1 MYAVIMAGGGGT
13 RLWPLSTPELPKPF
27 LRLLG
32 DESLLQRTV
41 ARLFEGPELGLVPAD
56 VTIVTEQRYEALIE
70 AQLPGIRVL
79 AEPRGRNTAAAVALA
94 TLGVERPDDEVMLVL
109 PADHTIAD
117 ESGYRRVLRLAA
129 DQLATG
135 ALGVTAPLVTLGVA
149 PYRPATEYGYLLPD
163 LTRAHEGQLRAYVL
177 DAFEEKPTIGRATEL
192 LRRQG
197 TAWTAGIF
205 LWQRGAIKAAI
216 DRYTGLLTLLEGA
229 LALPGMLDD
238 AYERIAPVSID
249 YAVLEGAAADGQV
262 LMAAID
268 VGWSDLGTWG
278 ALLDALVGGY
288 REAARVVAPE
298 ERIEPGPADLV
309 VHREHGRLVAL
320 AGGAGTMQSE
330 QPMALLPAAGEH
342 RAAIESLLA
351 RVSGQE
357 GRA

>member
-13 RLWPLSTPELPKPF
+13 RLWPLSTPALPKPF
-27 LRLLG
+27 LPLLG
-32 DESLLQRTV
+32 DQSLLQRTV
-41 ARLFEGPELGLVPAD
+41 ARLFEDPVLGLTPAD
-56 VTIVTEQRYEALIE
+56 VTVVTEQRYAPLVER
-70 AQLPGIRVL
+70 QLPGMRVL

-94 TLGVERPDDEVMLVL
+94 TRAIERPDDEVMLVL

-117 ESGYRRVLRLAA
+117 ESAYRRVLRLAA

-135 ALGVTAPLVTLGVA
+135 ALGVTAPLVTLGIA
-149 PYRPATEYGYLLPD
+149 AHRPATEYGYLLPD
-163 LTRAHEGQLRAYVL
+163 LARAQQGQLWAYVL
-177 DAFEEKPTIGRATEL
+177 KAFEEKPTIGRATEL
-192 LRRQG
+192 LRRHG
-197 TAWTAGIF
+197 TAWNAGIF
-205 LWQRGAIKAAI
+205 LWQRGAIRAAI
-216 DRYTGLLTLLEGA
+216 DRYTGLLTLLEGT

-249 YAVLEGAAADGQV
+249 YAVMEGAAADGQV

-288 REAARVVAPE
+288 REAARVVAPG
-298 ERIEPGPADLV
+298 ERIEPGPADLIV
-309 VHREHGRLVAL
+309 LRENDRLVAL

-351 RVSGQE
+351 RVTGQE